1 MLTYTQRSI
10 LSYSPQSLFEKRTNK
25 MSYDKLNHVLR
36 FTSFIETDEKS
47 KNMVTKQPEIFKWT
61 PPNPGYKFNGK
72 DSIIKTEGLPG
83 AEKTRSLAAFSFVL

>member
-47 KNMVTKQPEIFKWT
+47 KNMVTK
-61 PPNPGYKFNGK
+61 
-72 DSIIKTEGLPG
+72 
-83 AEKTRSLAAFSFVL
+83 